1 MDSEFV
7 CFTCKGAYSVVSSQ
21 PHDGSIDIEL
31 EYYYFFILKNLSENK
46 RKKLSAFP
54 YLETIFF
61 IFLLVRI
68 NSQLF
73 KYMKIP

>member
-31 EYYYFFILKNLSENK
+31 EYYYCFIFKNLS
-46 RKKLSAFP
+46 KKEKNLSAFP
-54 YLETIFF
+54 YLETIFS
-61 IFLLVRI
+61 FLFWSELI
-68 NSQLF
+68 HSCSNT
-73 KYMKIP
+73 

>member
-31 EYYYFFILKNLSENK
+31 EYYYCFIFKNLS
-46 RKKLSAFP
+46 KKKKKN
-54 YLETIFF
+54 YLHFLIWKLFF
-61 IFLLVRI
+61 HFYFGQ
-68 NSQLF
+68 N
-73 KYMKIP
+73 

>member
-31 EYYYFFILKNLSENK
+31 EYYYCFIFKNLSKK
-46 RKKLSAFP
+46 RKKFICISLSGN
-54 YLETIFF
+54 YFF
-61 IFLLVRI
+61 IFILVRI